1 EVVRRRLFDNVDPE
15 GAEQAVAAFA
25 RLYRDNATDFPAEA
39 RERAYEERMRRAFPF
54 HPELFDRLYEDWN
67 AAIPHFQSTRGVLR
81 LLAGAVQWLWGHND
95 PSPMIMPGT
104 LPLESSMVR
113 DEIMRYL
120 PRGFQSV
127 IEGDIDGERAEA
139 PAIDAQNPRFA
150 RPAAAR
156 AVARTIFLGSVP
168 GKATQGI

>member
-67 AAIPHFQSTRGVLR
+67 AAVPNFQSTRGVLR
-81 LLAGAVQWLWGHND
+81 LLAGAVQYLWQRED
-95 PSPMIMPGT
+95 SAPMIMPGG
-104 LPLESSMVR
+104 LPLESPVVR
-113 DEIMRYL
+113 DEL
-120 PRGFQSV
+120 
-127 IEGDIDGERAEA
+127 
-139 PAIDAQNPRFA
+139 
-150 RPAAAR
+150 
-156 AVARTIFLGSVP
+156 
-168 GKATQGI
+168 